1 MVRDGAVD
9 ARVDVAHP
17 KMALT
22 SRKCNRRE
30 SAAQWRARWVTIEG
44 MATQH
49 LLAES
54 DEDFEDFPCDVLAE
68 NCPSRA
74 ALEHIAG
81 RWGSLVLVALRK
93 GPTRFNELRR
103 RVSGV
108 SEKMLAQSLHA
119 LERDGI
125 VVREVHSTIPPRV
138 EYSLTPLGEQTADKL
153 WELVAFL
160 QDSMPQILTARQA
173 YDESAAEG

>member
-1 MVRDGAVD
+1 
-9 ARVDVAHP
+9 
-17 KMALT
+17 
-22 SRKCNRRE
+22 
-30 SAAQWRARWVTIEG
+30 

-54 DEDFEDFPCDVLAE
+54 DESLDDLSCDVLDE
-68 NCPSRA
+68 HCPSRA
-74 ALEHIAG
+74 ALEHVAG

-119 LERDGI
+119 LERDGM
-125 VVREVHSTIPPRV
+125 VVRQVHSTIPPRV

-173 YDESAAEG
+173 YDESATEG

>member
-1 MVRDGAVD
+1 
-9 ARVDVAHP
+9 
-17 KMALT
+17 
-22 SRKCNRRE
+22 
-30 SAAQWRARWVTIEG
+30 

-54 DEDFEDFPCDVLAE
+54 DEGFDDLPCDVLAE
-68 NCPSRA
+68 RCPSRA
-74 ALEHIAG
+74 TLEHVAG

-125 VVREVHSTIPPRV
+125 VVRQVHSTIPPRV
-138 EYSLTPLGEQTADKL
+138 EYSLTPFGEQTADKL

-160 QDSMPQILTARQA
+160 QDSMPQVLTARQA
-173 YDESAAEG
+173 YDESATEG

>member
-1 MVRDGAVD
+1 
-9 ARVDVAHP
+9 
-17 KMALT
+17 
-22 SRKCNRRE
+22 
-30 SAAQWRARWVTIEG
+30 

-49 LLAES
+49 LLAEP
-54 DEDFEDFPCDVLAE
+54 DETLDDPPRDVLAE
-68 NCPSRA
+68 HCPSRA
-74 ALEHIAG
+74 ALEHIVG

-125 VVREVHSTIPPRV
+125 VVRQVHSTIPPRV

-153 WELVAFL
+153 WELVDFL

-173 YDESAAEG
+173 YDESATEG

>member
-1 MVRDGAVD
+1 
-9 ARVDVAHP
+9 
-17 KMALT
+17 
-22 SRKCNRRE
+22 
-30 SAAQWRARWVTIEG
+30 

-49 LLAES
+49 LLADP
-54 DEDFEDFPCDVLAE
+54 DEGFDDLSCDVLAE
-68 NCPSRA
+68 HCPSRT
-74 ALEHIAG
+74 ALEHVAG

-103 RVSGV
+103 RVNGV

-125 VVREVHSTIPPRV
+125 VAREVHSTIPPRV

-153 WELVAFL
+153 WELVSFL
-160 QDSMPQILTARQA
+160 QDSMPRITTARQA
-173 YDESAAEG
+173 YDDGAAEG

>member
-1 MVRDGAVD
+1 MPRQ
-9 ARVDVAHP
+9 
-17 KMALT
+17 
-22 SRKCNRRE
+22 
-30 SAAQWRARWVTIEG
+30 AQWVTIEA

-54 DEDFEDFPCDVLAE
+54 DDIADDFPCDVLAE

-103 RVSGV
+103 RVNGV

-160 QDSMPQILTARQA
+160 QSSMPKILTAREA

>member
-1 MVRDGAVD
+1 
-9 ARVDVAHP
+9 
-17 KMALT
+17 
-22 SRKCNRRE
+22 
-30 SAAQWRARWVTIEG
+30 

-49 LLAES
+49 LLAEP
-54 DEDFEDFPCDVLAE
+54 DEGFDDFPCDVLAE

-103 RVSGV
+103 RVNGV

-160 QDSMPQILTARQA
+160 QDSMPQVLTARQA
-173 YDESAAEG
+173 YDESTVEG